1 MHEDAAAGYA
11 AARPSTLL
19 REFRRAVHW
28 LQLAR
33 FAVVGASGYAINL
46 TVFAAMIAAGADYRL
61 AATAAFVLALVNNF
75 AWNRRWT
82 FRGASGSAH
91 GQAGRFMLVSLSAF
105 LLSLVVLDSLV
116 RWGAPKVPAEAA
128 AVIAVTPL
136 SFIANKLWSFR
147 QRTG

>member
-11 AARPSTLL
+11 ASRPSTLL
-19 REFRRAVHW
+19 RELGRAVHW

-46 TVFAAMIAAGADYRL
+46 AVFAAMIATGADYRV

-82 FRGASGSAH
+82 FPGASGSAH
-91 GQAGRFMLVSLSAF
+91 AQAGRFVIVSVGAF

-116 RWGAPKVPAEAA
+116 RWGAPKIPAEAG
-128 AVIAVTPL
+128 AVMAVTPL
-136 SFIANKLWSFR
+136 SFLANKLWSFR
-147 QRTG
+147 RRPG